1 MQNPQNGHKDENHNL
16 AADHEESGQLAE
28 DDRYI
33 LEELE
38 GFPLDTTELRIVTG
52 ADDEG

>member
-1 MQNPQNGHKDENHNL
+1 MQNPQNGHKDENPTP
-16 AADHEESGQLAE
+16 DHEESGQLTE

-38 GFPLDTTELRIVTG
+38 GFPLDTTELHIITG
-52 ADDEG
+52 PDDA

>member
-1 MQNPQNGHKDENHNL
+1 MQNPQNRHKDEIPTP
-16 AADHEESGQLAE
+16 DYEESGQLAE

-38 GFPLDTTELRIVTG
+38 GFSLDTTELRIVAG